1 MPVLPQPCTTSHTQF
16 NMHSSVTFHTSLCL
30 QESLNNLGVLEMK
43 RDRKGEAKD
52 LFVSAQVS
60 EGGGG
65 GGGCGGGGGDGDDYD
80 GAASLHA
87 LLRNLRRTT
96 TSQPT
101 TWPCLQT
108 RRGSSRCVPSTSLNA
123 PHCCGFNRDVA
134 AVQDAYQNVEKAL
147 VLYPQHTESLEL
159 LELIKKKLAR

>member
-1 MPVLPQPCTTSHTQF
+1 MPVLPQLCTTSHTGF
-16 NMHSSVTFHTSLCL
+16 NMHTSVTCHMSLCL

-60 EGGGG
+60 EG
-65 GGGCGGGGGDGDDYD
+65 CGGGGVDRDDDG

-96 TSQPT
+96 TSRPT

-108 RRGSSRCVPSTSLNA
+108 RRGSSRCSPHTSLNA
-123 PHCCGFNRDVA
+123 PCSCGFNRDVA

-147 VLYPQHTESLEL
+147 ALYPQHTESLEL